1 MSGINNTVTIS
12 ENANPETTALY
23 GGLSSS
29 GNKLTDP
36 LNVNNTTGN
45 GFTAK
50 NVANIETVNETI
62 SKVPANETVLELTL
76 TISNASIR
84 FCIHAIRGGHHTG
97 SIPDQ
102 GRIGQLSDFL
112 LPQA

>member
-50 NVANIETVNETI
+50 NVAT
-62 SKVPANETVLELTL
+62 SKPSTRPSAKYRPTKL
-76 TISNASIR
+76 
-84 FCIHAIRGGHHTG
+84 
-97 SIPDQ
+97 
-102 GRIGQLSDFL
+102 FL
-112 LPQA
+112 N